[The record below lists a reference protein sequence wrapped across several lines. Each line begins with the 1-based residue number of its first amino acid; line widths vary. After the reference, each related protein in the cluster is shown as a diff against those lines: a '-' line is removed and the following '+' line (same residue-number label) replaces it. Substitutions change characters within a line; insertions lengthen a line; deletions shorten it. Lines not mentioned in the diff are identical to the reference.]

1 MKENEK
7 LIFNWR
13 EEHDFWIK
21 QREYHR
27 INKKGG
33 RKTNRENEIINKKKK
48 QQNGKKKKK
57 KKRREEKKD
66 MFLVF
71 LFVSQCGISE
81 RCSFLREKEQII
93 INQKLE
99 IKEHTMNKTFF
110 FSLTKLY
117 INV

>member
-1 MKENEK
+1 MEST
-7 LIFNWR
+7 
-13 EEHDFWIK
+13 
-21 QREYHR
+21 
-27 INKKGG
+27 KKDG
-33 RKTNRENEIINKKKK
+33 RKKKNRENKIINKRKS
-48 QQNGKKKKK
+48 NRTEN
-57 KKRREEKKD
+57 RREEKKD

-110 FSLTKLY
+110 FL
-117 INV
+117 

>member
-48 QQNGKKKKK
+48 QQNGKQKRG
-57 KKRREEKKD
+57 KKRHVPC
-66 MFLVF
+66 L
-71 LFVSQCGISE
+71 
-81 RCSFLREKEQII
+81 SFCFPMRNIR
-93 INQKLE
+93 
-99 IKEHTMNKTFF
+99 TMFF
-110 FSLTKLY
+110 FERERT
-117 INV
+117 NNN